1 MLIKFEATD
10 KFASQ
15 IKELTGS
22 TVASKAF
29 FAAAHQFVTLRS
41 RVTQLEQQLASQR
54 AQSEKQIA
62 KLQAKCNEKQVV
74 IKNASVAAKALLS
87 KIGSAK

>member
-29 FAAAHQFVTLRS
+29 FNAAQQFVIMRS
-41 RVTQLEQQLASQR
+41 RVAQLEQQLA
-54 AQSEKQIA
+54 AQQTKSEKQIA
-62 KLQAKCNEKQVV
+62 RLQAICDERQAV

-87 KIGSAK
+87 KVGPAK